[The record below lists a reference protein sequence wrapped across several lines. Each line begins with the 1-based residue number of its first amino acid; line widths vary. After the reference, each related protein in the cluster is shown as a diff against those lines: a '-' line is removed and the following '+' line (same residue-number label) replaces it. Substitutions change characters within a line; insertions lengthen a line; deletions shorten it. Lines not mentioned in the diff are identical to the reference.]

1 MVASNEGRKFL
12 KSVAVSTAYKAEKL
26 SFRIFYGYTYRV
38 WGLMTLKIDFTSKSM
53 KSHQVDNPILDNF
66 DKFILLSK

>member
-1 MVASNEGRKFL
+1 MKVETFL
-12 KSVAVSTAYKAEKL
+12 KVLPCPRYHTAYKAEKL
-26 SFRIFYGYTYRV
+26 SFRIFYEYTYRV

-66 DKFILLSK
+66 DKFILLRK